1 MVIYFLKLK
10 MRFIGFWKKHPVNS
24 LKKYMISK
32 YD

>member
-10 MRFIGFWKKHPVNS
+10 MSFIGFWKKHPVNS